1 MSKPSW
7 ADAPDWANYLA
18 MDSDG
23 EWHWFDERPRPE
35 SYSWG
40 RSFARRKF
48 AGKSL
53 NWRQTL
59 EEKPKEKS

>member
-18 MDSDG
+18 MDADG
-23 EWHWFDERPRPE
+23 EWHWFDERPRHE
-35 SYSWG
+35 VNSWEH
-40 RSFARRKF
+40 SFSRREF
-48 AGKSL
+48 AGESL